1 MRSVDQESGV
11 AGATAGTRPR
21 LPLVVRQ
28 WPMVLVLAGVGAGS
42 GLMLA
47 DADFRRGSVVL
58 SGAICLAAAL
68 RAVLPVEW
76 AGLLRSRSRWV
87 DVTLLLLLGVG
98 GLLAALALIHDWQA
112 DLVVRWLLGST

>member
-1 MRSVDQESGV
+1 
-11 AGATAGTRPR
+11 
-21 LPLVVRQ
+21 
-28 WPMVLVLAGVGAGS
+28 MVLVLAGVGAGI

-58 SGAICLAAAL
+58 SGAICLAAVL

-87 DVTLLLLLGVG
+87 DVTLMLLLGVG

-112 DLVVRWLLGST
+112 DLVVRWLRGST